1 MKFVL
6 SCTQAEELPR
16 YIDLIRENIPDM
28 LETWI
33 ISGHNHV
40 FEPDGTY
47 TEIPFKYKEFVINL
61 NRASDI
67 VYFAQHIV
75 FGTIRI
81 RPFDHYVDWNTI
93 ILDDDAMKEIYT
105 APEIIIGI

>member
-6 SCTQAEELPR
+6 SCTQVEELPR

-61 NRASDI
+61 NKASDI
-67 VYFAQHIV
+67 VYFAQHIICLKH
-75 FGTIRI
+75 GLLADTIMFLNPTELILR
-81 RPFDHYVDWNTI
+81 FLLNTKN
-93 ILDDDAMKEIYT
+93 L
-105 APEIIIGI
+105 